1 MVKMSL
7 LLFSDLDISGVNLF
21 SIGTLTT
28 WTENSLRISFIC
40 NAKLTSEPD
49 AKIVKSSPLEIIK
62 PPFRKSE

>member
-1 MVKMSL
+1 M
-7 LLFSDLDISGVNLF
+7 LFNDSDILGVSLF

-28 WTENSLRISFIC
+28 WTEYSLSVSFIS

-62 PPFRKSE
+62 PPFRKSEYSTS